1 MAKKNISKLSLQMEL
16 DNQTQRV
23 KFLEEKNSDLEQKLS
38 KSEEFE
44 QRLVNYLIISA
55 NQQDELE
62 KELKE
67 LKILFLHVDIE
78 KRKKQEEF
86 QKALEDQCNL
96 TKFMPILGKK

>member
-16 DNQTQRV
+16 DNQTQRD

-86 QKALEDQCNL
+86 QKALEEINVILQNL
-96 TKFMPILGKK
+96 CLF

>member
-86 QKALEDQCNL
+86 QKALEEINVILQNL
-96 TKFMPILGKK
+96 CLF

>member
-1 MAKKNISKLSLQMEL
+1 MAKKNISKLSLQTEL

-86 QKALEDQCNL
+86 QKALEEINVILQNL
-96 TKFMPILGKK
+96 CLF